1 MLLNCAGLQW
11 GTPGRPLTPPL
22 DFQLEAGSLTA
33 LIGANGSGK
42 SSLLKVIAGWQEPLA
57 GTLTLEVPELG
68 GIGYLLQQPMLDR
81 QFPIDLAG
89 LVGAGLWRSALP
101 HRTRRL
107 RLRQALEAWR
117 LEGLENRPLVALSG
131 GELQR
136 ALLARLGLTEAR
148 LLLLD
153 EPEVSL
159 DELGRALLWQR
170 IAAWRQTGRTILVAT
185 HDLTAVHSHTDDCLW
200 IDSEGCTFGYS
211 RRIAL
216 SRRMGQVA

>member
-1 MLLNCAGLQW
+1 MLLSCAGLQW
-11 GTPGRPLTPPL
+11 GTPGHPLTPPVDL
-22 DFQLEAGSLTA
+22 QLEAGSLTA

-57 GTLTLEVPELG
+57 GTLTIEVPELG

-89 LVGAGLWRSALP
+89 LVGAGLWHSALP
-101 HRTRRL
+101 RRMRHL
-107 RLRQALEAWR
+107 RLRQALEEWH
-117 LEGLENRPLVALSG
+117 LEGLENRPLGALSG

-153 EPEVSL
+153 EPEGAL
-159 DELGRALLWQR
+159 DEPGRALLWQR
-170 IAAWRQTGRTILVAT
+170 IAAWRQSGRTILMVT
-185 HDLTAVHSHTDDCLW
+185 HDLTAVRSHTDDCLW
-200 IDSEGCTFGYS
+200 VDRRGCTFGCS
-211 RRIAL
+211 RQIAIP
-216 SRRMGQVA
+216 RRMDRVA